1 MKQLLPIVLFLIIG
15 IEGFCQTQIKGT
27 VKDKKGNPIP
37 GCNVIIKD
45 SYDGGSTNAKG
56 EYTFETFEE
65 GEQTVVVKYVGFIT
79 QEIPVDCQGKP
90 IALDIVIK
98 EDNTQLDPVNISAG
112 SFEASDEKKAVVLK
126 PLDIVTT
133 AGADGDVFSV
143 LQTLPGTQQVGDQ
156 TGIFVRGGSANE
168 TTTIIDEMVVRNP
181 FFSSV
186 PDVPQRGRFSPFLFK
201 GTVFSTGGYSAVY
214 GQALSSALILNSTDV
229 QKQDQTGFG
238 ILPVGLSLNH
248 NQSWGNGN
256 INISGSYNNLWL
268 YFKMNK
274 QLRDWENVPQGGGGS
289 IVFRQK
295 TSETGIFKL
304 YATYSTNKLGL
315 SYQNLNDTSQD
326 SYFRLNNHNVYVNS
340 SYKEQLGEKWTFF
353 LGSSYSFNKD
363 KINSDFAFSSNNNL
377 GQLKTIFTRYIMKD
391 RGKIRFGA
399 ETHYNDNESEYNGLV
414 GNIQDSYNA
423 AFVEAEIP
431 IFWWWAF
438 RAGGRYEYST
448 IINKHNVAPR
458 ASMAFRW
465 DENSQ
470 INLAY
475 GNFYQTPE
483 NQYLFYQ
490 QNLKYQRAD
499 HYILNYQFMKNDRI
513 LRVEGYY
520 KTYDN
525 LIQTDF
531 MADSLQPYSNAGFGY
546 ARGIELFFRDKKS
559 IKWMDYWVSYS
570 FLDTKRKYQDFPVEA
585 APTFTSAHNLS
596 VVTKYWMNK
605 WKMSVSLTYSYAS
618 GRPYY
623 NPNLPDDQF
632 LTDRTPDF
640 HNLSI
645 SISKIFDIKGNF
657 AVLFCGLNNITNR
670 INVFSYQYNDA
681 GTERVAV
688 GPPQGFNF
696 IVGFFMSFNHNKKDK
711 KEENNENNSQ

>member
-1 MKQLLPIVLFLIIG
+1 MRQIYFSILLIFMSLLSFG
-15 IEGFCQTQIKGT
+15 QTLIKGT
-27 VKDKKGNPIP
+27 VKDKKGSPIP

-45 SYDGGSTNAKG
+45 SYDGGSTNAEG
-56 EYTFETFEE
+56 VYSFETFEE
-65 GEQTVVVKYVGFIT
+65 GAQIIVVKYVGFIT
-79 QEIPVDCQGKP
+79 QEIPVDCNGETKNV
-90 IALDIVIK
+90 DIVIK
-98 EDNTQLDPVNISAG
+98 EDNTQLDPVNIAAG

-181 FFSSV
+181 FFSAV

-214 GQALSSALILNSTDV
+214 GQALSSALILNSQDV
-229 QKQDQTGFG
+229 QRQDQTGVG

-248 NQSWGNGN
+248 NQSWESGN
-256 INISGSYNNLWL
+256 INVSGSYNNLWL

-274 QLRDWENVPQGGGGS
+274 QLRNWESVPQGGGGS

-295 TSETGIFKL
+295 TSKTGIFKF
-304 YATYSTNKLGL
+304 YGTYSTNKLGI
-315 SYQNLNDTSQD
+315 SYNRFSDTSQP
-326 SYFRLNNHNVYVNS
+326 SYFRLNNQNVYLNS

-353 LGSSYSFNKD
+353 LGSSYSFNQD
-363 KINSDFAFSSNNNL
+363 DISSDFAFSSNNHL
-377 GQLKTIFTRYIMKD
+377 GQLKTIFTRYIMDD

-399 ETHYNDNESEYNGLV
+399 ETHYNDNEATYNGLNGAV
-414 GNIQDSYNA
+414 TDSYNA
-423 AFVEAEIP
+423 GFVEAEIP

-448 IINKHNVAPR
+448 VIDKHNVAPR

-470 INLAY
+470 VNLAY

-513 LRVEGYY
+513 FRVEGYY
-520 KTYDN
+520 KIYDN
-525 LIQTDF
+525 LIESDF
-531 MADSLQPYSNAGFGY
+531 MTDSLQPYSNAGYGY
-546 ARGIELFFRDKKS
+546 ARGVDLFFRDQKS

-570 FLDTKRKYQDFPVEA
+570 FLDTRRKYQDFPVEA
-585 APTFTSAHNLS
+585 PPTFTSAHNLS

-605 WKMSVSLTYSYAS
+605 WRMSVSLTYSYAS

-623 NPNLPDDQF
+623 NPNVPTDQF
-632 LTDRTPDF
+632 LTDRTPDY
-640 HNLSI
+640 HNLSL
-645 SISKIFDIKGNF
+645 SISKIFDLKGHF
-657 AVLFCGLNNITNR
+657 AVLFVGLNNLTNR
-670 INVFSYQYNDA
+670 LNVFSYEYNQD

-688 GPPQGFNF
+688 GPPQRFNF
-696 IVGFFMSFNHNKKDK
+696 IVGFFISFNHNKKEEEKD
-711 KEENNENNSQ
+711 ENNEE